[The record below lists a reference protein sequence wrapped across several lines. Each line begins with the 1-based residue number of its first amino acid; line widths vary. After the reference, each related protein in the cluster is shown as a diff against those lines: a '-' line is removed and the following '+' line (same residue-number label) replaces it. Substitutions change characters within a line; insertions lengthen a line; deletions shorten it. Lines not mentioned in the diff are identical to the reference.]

1 MSSDIAT
8 SILSKFVSLKGPITD
23 LKLTIDQ
30 LNSDFNNAKRSILEL
45 AKKIDEVQLCE
56 RNEICRAI
64 KDILKDKIKEGKI
77 TAKWIEESL
86 PDDYKRKYSK
96 SEQNSLLH
104 KPKKQKMMVDN
115 GGNVHPELMFPKGL
129 PQRDQPE
136 NRYERKCSRCL
147 ELEDALGKTSQV
159 QTAEKLAERELRVPV
174 PHDKYEELKSVIG
187 RGNGFLYVV
196 IDKSTWSFI
205 RAELDFTDLV

>member
-1 MSSDIAT
+1 M
-8 SILSKFVSLKGPITD
+8 
-23 LKLTIDQ
+23 
-30 LNSDFNNAKRSILEL
+30 
-45 AKKIDEVQLCE
+45 DEVQLCE

-77 TAKWIEESL
+77 TVSKWIEESL

-115 GGNVHPELMFPKGL
+115 GGNVHAELMFPKGL

-136 NRYERKCSRCL
+136 NRYERKCF
-147 ELEDALGKTSQV
+147 KM
-159 QTAEKLAERELRVPV
+159 LR
-174 PHDKYEELKSVIG
+174 IG
-187 RGNGFLYVV
+187 RR
-196 IDKSTWSFI
+196 T
-205 RAELDFTDLV
+205 R